1 MSVGRPVAALPP
13 PGPAGGQSHSST
25 PRISSLSP
33 TVHNWFH
40 SKYGF
45 MVLLSRQKQN
55 ALQKYQCK
63 TKKTKMIFCSLF
75 HFLPV
80 VTNLNEQIDLSDFV
94 RELDQLFLQ
103 LLYLQD
109 LFVSLGIGT
118 LQNAPPKM

>member
-1 MSVGRPVAALPP
+1 
-13 PGPAGGQSHSST
+13 
-25 PRISSLSP
+25 
-33 TVHNWFH
+33 
-40 SKYGF
+40 
-45 MVLLSRQKQN
+45 
-55 ALQKYQCK
+55 
-63 TKKTKMIFCSLF
+63 MIFCSLF